1 MMEASG
7 ASRGHRRRGSAIELK
22 EHVLD
27 ENGARLLSFVEI
39 LGTPPSIFDPPIS
52 AATSPPLYMIFYFHF
67 YGACAEGCSTAEG
80 QRVFFTT
87 HSHAFYRSLLASVL
101 YPCRGVSDGALLLHT
116 HTTLM

>member
-39 LGTPPSIFDPPIS
+39 LGTPPSIFDLTDLPPPHLLFS
-52 AATSPPLYMIFYFHF
+52 HDFYSHF
-67 YGACAEGCSTAEG
+67 YGSCAEGCSTAEG